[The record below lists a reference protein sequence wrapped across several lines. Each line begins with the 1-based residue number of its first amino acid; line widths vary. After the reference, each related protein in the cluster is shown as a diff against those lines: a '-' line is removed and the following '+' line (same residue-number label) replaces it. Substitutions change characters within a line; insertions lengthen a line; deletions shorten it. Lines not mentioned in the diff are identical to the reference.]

1 MLYRK
6 FGRTG
11 LDISLIG
18 LGTMTFG
25 QQNSETEGH
34 SQMDYALDRGV
45 NFFDTSE
52 LYSIP
57 PLPETAGSTERIIG
71 SWLNARRNRNQVILA
86 TKVVGRTVMTWF
98 RADGSPGRLTRQ
110 QMTEALHG
118 SLARLQTDYID
129 LYQLHWPDRA
139 TPFGANPTRYNPAE
153 FDGDG
158 APMHATLEILDEFV
172 KAGKVR
178 HIGISNESAWG
189 TMRFVAESNA
199 RRLPRVQSIQN
210 AYNLLNRTFDVGLA
224 EIALRERVSLIAYSP
239 LAQGYLTGKYQG
251 GARPVG
257 ARNTL
262 FNRGQRY
269 ELPGSADAISAYLA
283 VAAEFELDPAQMA
296 IAFVNQQP
304 FVASTLVGA
313 TTMAQLKT
321 NIDAIDVT
329 LAPEVTARIDAIHQL
344 HGNPAP

>member
-6 FGRTG
+6 LGRTG
-11 LDISLIG
+11 LDVSLIG
-18 LGTMTFG
+18 LGTMTYG
-25 QQNSETEGH
+25 QQNSEAEGH
-34 SQMDYALDRGV
+34 AQMDYALERGI
-45 NFFDTSE
+45 NLFDTSE

-71 SWLNARRNRNQVILA
+71 SWLNARGNRDKVILA

-98 RADGSPGRLTRQ
+98 RADGSPGRLTRA
-110 QMTEALHG
+110 QMTEAIDG

-139 TPFGANPTRYNPAE
+139 TPFGANPTRYNPAQ

-158 APMHATLEILDEFV
+158 APMHQTLEILQDFV
-172 KAGKVR
+172 KAGKIR

-189 TMRFVAESNA
+189 TMRFISESNA
-199 RRLPRVQSIQN
+199 RKLPRIQSIQN
-210 AYNLLNRTFDVGLA
+210 GYNLLNRTFDVGLA
-224 EIALRERVSLIAYSP
+224 EISLRERVSLIAYSP
-239 LAQGYLTGKYQG
+239 LAQGYLTGKYQH
-251 GARPVG
+251 GARPPG

-269 ELPGSADAISAYLA
+269 ELAGSEPAIAAYLEL
-283 VAAEFELDPAQMA
+283 AAEFGLDPSHMA

-304 FVASTLVGA
+304 FVASTLIGA
-313 TTMAQLKT
+313 TTMAQLTT
-321 NIDAIDVT
+321 NIDAINVT
-329 LAPEVTARIDAIHQL
+329 LPPELTARIDALHQL